1 MKERFRRFM
10 QGRYGL
16 DQLYVGMLVLYF
28 ILLFFSRWFMPEL
41 ITGLMTVVIILAV
54 FRMFSKNIA
63 VRQRE
68 NAVYL
73 RIVNRIKRSVKKM
86 VQRIKDLPTKRY
98 RKCPNCHT
106 TLRLPRKRGTHK
118 TTCPKCQTSFEVK
131 VWL

>member
-1 MKERFRRFM
+1 MKQRFRQFM

-41 ITGLMTVVIILAV
+41 MTGLMTVVIILAV
-54 FRMFSKNIA
+54 FRMFSKNIS

-73 RIVNRIKRSVKKM
+73 RVINRIKHTVKTLI
-86 VQRIKDLPTKRY
+86 QRIKDLPTKRY
-98 RKCPNCHT
+98 RTCPNCGI
-106 TLRLPRKRGTHK
+106 TLRLPRKRGRHK
-118 TTCPKCQTSFEVK
+118 VTCPKCQTSFEVNIHI
-131 VWL
+131 